1 MNMENLL
8 PVFSQEFAEYA
19 RASHVVA
26 AIPIGKYLFFA
37 FYTFVT
43 GKHADIKSIFFGA
56 LIGLAG
62 ILIIFKRYFKC
73 LGMQLRLRNILPL
86 KLKGYI
92 DVEEFY
98 TA

>member
-26 AIPIGKYLFFA
+26 AIPIGEIFIFLLFIP
-37 FYTFVT
+37 FVT
-43 GKHADIKSIFFGA
+43 GKHADIKKAYFFGA

-62 ILIIFKRYFKC
+62 ILIIFLRDILV
-73 LGMQLRLRNILPL
+73 LGDAH
-86 KLKGYI
+86 YI
-92 DVEEFY
+92 AQYPSFE
-98 TA
+98 TQSLLM